1 MITEEMLIQLLLSA
15 PMVLAKIFA
24 IVIMIFHLVFS
35 AVLVKQTKLMIA
47 VLEAKISSTIYA
59 VSIIH
64 FLASLFVLIWA
75 IFIL

>member
-1 MITEEMLIQLLLSA
+1 MITEEMLIQLLVSA
-15 PMVLAKIFA
+15 PIILVKVFSIVLT
-24 IVIMIFHLVFS
+24 IFHLAFS

-64 FLASLFVLIWA
+64 LLTSLFVLIWA